1 MSFVSLSKLKEKYTA
16 GLMKDNIENLEE
28 FDAFHCLLSGS
39 MSSSLKVQE
48 LFGTTSQQFMDW
60 IKVCDGGL
68 LFDTVMLSTKE
79 YDKDLELEF
88 DTYEEFN
95 SDEAK
100 KEFSL
105 PEGYTVFAFRSYGDP
120 ICFNT
125 QKNDGKVYLWNV
137 EKQEFDDIWDSFEDW
152 LTEEIDEAVSLIADG
167 SLEPL
172 GIKIGG
178 EDDE

>member
-16 GLMKDNIENLEE
+16 GLMKDNIENLED

-79 YDKDLELEF
+79 YDKDLFDEYNKKYDNGFVASSKDFNELMQKPN
-88 DTYEEFN
+88 DWGNTRYE
-95 SDEAK
+95 
-100 KEFSL
+100 
-105 PEGYTVFAFRSYGDP
+105 
-120 ICFNT
+120 
-125 QKNDGKVYLWNV
+125 QKALQKGKNCYYM
-137 EKQEFDDIWDSFEDW
+137 
-152 LTEEIDEAVSLIADG
+152 T
-167 SLEPL
+167 
-172 GIKIGG
+172 IKRM
-178 EDDE
+178 